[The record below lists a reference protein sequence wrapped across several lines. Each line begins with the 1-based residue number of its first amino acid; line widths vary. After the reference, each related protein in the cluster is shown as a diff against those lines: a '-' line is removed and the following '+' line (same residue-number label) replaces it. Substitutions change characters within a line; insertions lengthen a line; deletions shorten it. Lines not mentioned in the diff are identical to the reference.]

1 MNYSKVAIRYA
12 KSLHDLC
19 SERSSVDGAQEDMA
33 MIAKAIDESRELELL
48 LQSPIIKADKKMT
61 ILDEIFK
68 GKVGEVT
75 HAFIEIIVRKGRE
88 RQLNGIANAF
98 VVMAKENKDIYAA
111 QVTSA
116 LPLDDSAKAK
126 VMAAV
131 GKIQPGTIELEEK
144 LDDKLIGGF
153 VLRVGDQ
160 MIDASVLAKIRA
172 LNREFSEN
180 PYISEL

>member
-1 MNYSKVAIRYA
+1 
-12 KSLHDLC
+12 
-19 SERSSVDGAQEDMA
+19 
-33 MIAKAIDESRELELL
+33 
-48 LQSPIIKADKKMT
+48 
-61 ILDEIFK
+61 
-68 GKVGEVT
+68 
-75 HAFIEIIVRKGRE
+75 
-88 RQLNGIANAF
+88 
-98 VVMAKENKDIYAA
+98 
-111 QVTSA
+111 
-116 LPLDDSAKAK
+116 
-126 VMAAV
+126 MAAV

>member
-19 SERSSVDGAQEDMA
+19 IERDSVASAQEDMTL
-33 MIAKAIDESRELELL
+33 ITKVIDENRDLGILL
-48 LQSPIIKADKKMT
+48 RSPIIKADKKMSV
-61 ILDEIFK
+61 LDAIFK
-68 GKVGEVT
+68 SHVGEVT
-75 HAFIEIIVRKGRE
+75 YAFIEIIVRKGRE
-88 RQLNGIANAF
+88 RQLAAIAEAF
-98 VVMAKENKDIYAA
+98 VIMAKERNNIYAA

-116 LPLDDSAKAK
+116 RPLDDSAKAK
-126 VMAAV
+126 VMATV
-131 GKIQPGTIELEEK
+131 GKIQPGIIELTEK
-144 LDDKLIGGF
+144 IDENLIGGF
-153 VLRVGDQ
+153 ILRVGDQ